1 VSSCCV
7 QASRKRTAWRR
18 ARYAAGLL
26 HNAGRAPA
34 KPERGR
40 KTTSTTARSGSS
52 LRCAVARGP
61 YTAASTALPPCAQRA
76 DPSARC
82 SGPRSHC
89 TPLRQRVPQQG
100 AGGQRGCR
108 GGNDERAVQRAQSP
122 CLSKALCSARLST
135 YCSWSPSTCTTLL
148 LSNSTL
154 GTVRLRYHVQSHRCQ
169 AEAPQLIT

>member
-135 YCSWSPSTCTTLL
+135 YCNWSINLYDASP
-148 LSNSTL
+148 
-154 GTVRLRYHVQSHRCQ
+154 VQQQTGHCPPMIPPP
-169 AEAPQLIT
+169 EP